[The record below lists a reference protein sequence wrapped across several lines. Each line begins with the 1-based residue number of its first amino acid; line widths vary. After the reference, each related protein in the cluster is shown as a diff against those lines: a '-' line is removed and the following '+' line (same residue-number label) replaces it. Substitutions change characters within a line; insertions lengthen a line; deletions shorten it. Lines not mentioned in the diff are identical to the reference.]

1 MESDDSIIEEL
12 GNVKTLDEQIY
23 ECGGI
28 DKENAIID
36 SMADNI
42 VQMISEGTTIEDALV
57 NPIIPSD
64 IKDHLESEVRKRLS
78 E

>member
-1 MESDDSIIEEL
+1 M
-12 GNVKTLDEQIY
+12 KTLDEQIY
-23 ECGGI
+23 DSAYGKGRI
-28 DKENAIID
+28 DEKNAVVD

-42 VQMISEGTTIEDALV
+42 VQMINEGTTIEDALA

-64 IKDHLESEVRKRLS
+64 IKNHLESEVRKRLS